1 LSRQFAKELKIDGT
15 RIAVLTIGQFGVC
28 FYHGVK
34 LSGIQSRLRP
44 CQAHKAKKTRH
55 LLTVL
60 SKEGA
65 ARPSEVR
72 AMLGKRPRAEQAKAG
87 SMSEPKALYQL
98 LEEWRAREDRPK
110 HKQPDGDVTYGICA
124 DELETALR
132 AWDAALG
139 QDMEGKP
146 FDYGSGELAS
156 RFAALLCG
164 QAARSFSTMRRPYS
178 RSTSKV

>member
-1 LSRQFAKELKIDGT
+1 MSHKAGILSRQFAKELKIDGT

-98 LEEWRAREDRPK
+98 CEEWRDARTSKTTFWTIGEYRAFDR
-110 HKQPDGDVTYGICA
+110 A
-124 DELETALR
+124 ANELEAALR
-132 AWDAALG
+132 AWDARLNSAAW
-139 QDMEGKP
+139 P
-146 FDYGSGELAS
+146 TRSYGSEI
-156 RFAALLCG
+156 
-164 QAARSFSTMRRPYS
+164 
-178 RSTSKV
+178 SKAILGIKP

>member
-1 LSRQFAKELKIDGT
+1 MSRQFAKELKIDGT

-28 FYHGVK
+28 FYHGVE

-87 SMSEPKALYQL
+87 SMSRFDFQPPSYKIFDTPAFEQIAAAMRAEQQALQD
-98 LEEWRAREDRPK
+98 REFMRNLT
-110 HKQPDGDVTYGICA
+110 V
-124 DELETALR
+124 
-132 AWDAALG
+132 
-139 QDMEGKP
+139 QDMNFLQSLRIKWSKP
-146 FDYGSGELAS
+146 
-156 RFAALLCG
+156 
-164 QAARSFSTMRRPYS
+164 
-178 RSTSKV
+178 